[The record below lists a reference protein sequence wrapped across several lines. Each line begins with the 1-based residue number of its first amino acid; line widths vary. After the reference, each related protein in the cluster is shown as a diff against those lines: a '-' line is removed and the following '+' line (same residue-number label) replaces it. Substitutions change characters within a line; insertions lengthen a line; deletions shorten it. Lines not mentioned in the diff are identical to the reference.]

1 MEATEQIPDKLQ
13 LRPGDEQL
21 PFEQLTQI
29 SIFRQLAKGDQA
41 KLKGKP
47 GRGAVVLRK
56 YASGDVICSQGEA
69 GWSAFYLITTED
81 LLALREAQGGGASRT
96 GKNLDTIR
104 GRAVRLTEAREAD
117 ERLDELH
124 PELRGLTP
132 AQKRSKASELPED
145 EPRTAWLR
153 ASADG
158 DEWRAKAEVSF
169 DFPQTRRKR
178 KRGGGFTALLA
189 SLFRSEKREVR
200 REQSYIPFDG
210 PVDLKYENPR
220 DVLYEGELFGEMS
233 CLTQMPRAATVRAT
247 QDCYVLEILQN
258 ILELLF
264 KSQAFKDQMDAVYR
278 ERVLENHLRAIP
290 IFRDAESGL
299 LRRLRDHAELITLEP
314 GEALFEEGDE
324 SDSMYVIRLGVVKV
338 FCKWPGGERV
348 LAYRSR
354 GEILGEIG
362 LVREQ
367 ARSATCIAYKHPEA
381 QTQHRKLAASPIP
394 SNRVELLRI
403 GKELFDEL
411 KQEYPGFGA
420 KVEETANIRLA
431 EDIKGKKEPP
441 ISISAEFDQLG
452 LMQGQKLMVIDLDRC
467 TRCDECVRA
476 CAATHDDGLA
486 RLFRE
491 GPRFGNFLVPSTC
504 RECLDP
510 VCMIGCPVGSIH
522 KSDLGEI
529 VIEDWCIGCERCAQQ
544 CPYDAISMQPVP
556 IEEQDGGEKQRKTKP
571 MAVVCDQCNP
581 LGGTPSC
588 VYACPHDAAF
598 RADARTL
605 FSDVLSQ
612 GSRR

>member
-1 MEATEQIPDKLQ
+1 MELEATEQIPDKLQ
-13 LRPGDEQL
+13 PRPGDEQL

-47 GRGAVVLRK
+47 GRGAIVLRK
-56 YASGDVICSQGEA
+56 YASGDVICTQGQA
-69 GWSAFYLITTED
+69 GWSAFYIITTED
-81 LLALREAQGGGASRT
+81 LLALREAQAGGASRR
-96 GKNLDTIR
+96 GEDPASIR
-104 GRAVRLTEAREAD
+104 ARAGRLTEAREAD

-124 PELRGLTP
+124 PELRRLTP
-132 AQKRSKASELPED
+132 AQKRSKASQLAGD
-145 EPRTAWLR
+145 EPRAAWLR
-153 ASADG
+153 ASAAG
-158 DEWRAKAEVSF
+158 DELRAKAEVTF

-178 KRGGGFTALLA
+178 ARGLTAMFA
-189 SLFRSEKREVR
+189 ALFRSEKREVR
-200 REQSYIPFDG
+200 REQPYIPFDG

-220 DVLYEGELFGEMS
+220 AVLYEGELFGEMS
-233 CLTQMPRAATVRAT
+233 CLTQTPRAATVRAT
-247 QDCYVLEILQN
+247 QDCYVLEILRN
-258 ILELLF
+258 ILELLL

-278 ERVLENHLRAIP
+278 ERVLENHLQAIP
-290 IFRDAESGL
+290 IFRDAGSGL
-299 LRRLRDHAELITLEP
+299 LQRLRTSAELITLEP
-314 GEALFEEGDE
+314 GEVLFEEGDE

-338 FCKWPGGERV
+338 FRKWPGGERV

-362 LVREQ
+362 LVRGQ
-367 ARSATCIAYKHPEA
+367 ARSATCIAYEHPEA
-381 QTQHRKLAASPIP
+381 RTQHRKLAASVLPL
-394 SNRVELLRI
+394 NRVELLRI
-403 GKELFDEL
+403 GKELFDDL
-411 KQEYPGFGA
+411 KQEYPEFGA
-420 KVEETANIRLA
+420 RVEATAGIRLA
-431 EDIKGKKEPP
+431 EDRQREQQPA

-491 GPRFGNFLVPSTC
+491 GPRFDHYLVPATC

-522 KSDLGEI
+522 KSDSGEI
-529 VIEDWCIGCERCAQQ
+529 VIEDWCIGCQKCAQQ

-556 IEEQDGGEKQRKTKP
+556 IEGQEGGEQQAKTKP

-605 FSDVLSQ
+605 FSDILRQ